1 MSSHFK
7 KNFIRM
13 SAMNENEFDQNSG
26 QVAGK
31 SIGSPSSPSSL
42 SSASST
48 TSNHSS
54 SSSSQ
59 QSAAIQAAVQA
70 LLSQQSMGLHT
81 QHQSVEKSSTM
92 AAMQQQQQLNT
103 LLASIAAAQQ
113 QGAAN
118 PSTNALL
125 NSLMQ
130 QQMDANHNK
139 KSQKLPK
146 LNVKTN
152 HSQKPRAQKGNSVS
166 PPGTSSS
173 CSDDQEVHSPSDMNV
188 CESDK
193 TETTHQERHN
203 IKQENDQEY
212 DLDRSTNSSASQ
224 DLQNQTESQENLEDE
239 LDDYETSFQDSKRH
253 RNHSGSSPTR
263 STSSNP
269 HSRSTSPSTTS
280 YHDSPAAFPLL
291 NPLDSATAM
300 LGGLNCTPGAFDS
313 PVAAMTESIRKRRP
327 VAGDSNKKIKPVPAD
342 KKDDAYWERRRKN
355 NEAAKRSRDLRRQ
368 KEDDIAVKATVLE
381 QENLKLKA
389 QVTILKAELSKLHFM
404 LYNR

>member
-1 MSSHFK
+1 
-7 KNFIRM
+7 
-13 SAMNENEFDQNSG
+13 
-26 QVAGK
+26 
-31 SIGSPSSPSSL
+31 
-42 SSASST
+42 
-48 TSNHSS
+48 
-54 SSSSQ
+54 
-59 QSAAIQAAVQA
+59 
-70 LLSQQSMGLHT
+70 MGLLT
-81 QHQSVEKSSTM
+81 QQTQDKSNTL

-103 LLASIAAAQQ
+103 LLASIAAAQSQ
-113 QGAAN
+113 SQGAAV

-130 QQMDANHNK
+130 QQLDANSTK

-152 HSQKPRAQKGNSVS
+152 QPQKARAQKGNSVS

-173 CSDDQEVHSPSDMNV
+173 CSDDQDAHSPSDMAESVKAENV
-188 CESDK
+188 
-193 TETTHQERHN
+193 
-203 IKQENDQEY
+203 KQENDQEY
-212 DLDRSTNSSASQ
+212 DLDRSTNSSASH
-224 DLQNQTESQENLEDE
+224 DLQNQTESQENLEDQ

-253 RNHSGSSPTR
+253 RNHSGSSPT
-263 STSSNP
+263 SSNQ

-280 YHDSPAAFPLL
+280 YHDSPAAFPML

-300 LGGLNCTPGAFDS
+300 LGGLNCTPGVFGET
-313 PVAAMTESIRKRRP
+313 PVAALTESIRKRRP
-327 VAGDSNKKIKPVPAD
+327 VNNDANNKKIKPVPAD
-342 KKDDAYWERRRKN
+342 KKDEAYWERRRKN